1 LVRTGFIAVS
11 VDTKLPKNFKPR
23 YLTRW
28 IFGSRINY
36 IQFIDRTYLF
46 KRSSSFLLNAVIC
59 RKIRIMRLPIIK
71 HLNEFVKENDADYI
85 DETITVLEAL
95 AEAKGIRDEELE
107 VMGELLSNMYGALE
121 VQKLIH
127 DEGMT
132 DKDALNTFMK
142 RVQGAI
148 EK

>member
-1 LVRTGFIAVS
+1 
-11 VDTKLPKNFKPR
+11 
-23 YLTRW
+23 
-28 IFGSRINY
+28 
-36 IQFIDRTYLF
+36 
-46 KRSSSFLLNAVIC
+46 
-59 RKIRIMRLPIIK
+59 MRLPIIK

-95 AEAKGIRDEELE
+95 AEAKGIKDEELE

-121 VQKLIH
+121 VQKLIN
-127 DEGMT
+127 DDGMS